1 MRVSLKSE
9 TTAEAGRPVRN
20 RVAAGQRV
28 FSFEYILR
36 WSV

>member
-1 MRVSLKSE
+1 MRMNLRLE

-20 RVAAGQRV
+20 RVAAGERV

-36 WSV
+36 WSI